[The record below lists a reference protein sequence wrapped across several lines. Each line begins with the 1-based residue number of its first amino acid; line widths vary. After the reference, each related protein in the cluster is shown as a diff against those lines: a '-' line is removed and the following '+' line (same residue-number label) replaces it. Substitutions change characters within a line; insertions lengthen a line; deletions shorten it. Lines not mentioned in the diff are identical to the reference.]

1 MRFLSLCAIVLAM
14 ASCSNDDVLPTQ
26 GEGTTSQPQNLRT
39 ITCQAGS
46 EGSGQSGRNEVKH
59 NTSLSSHSVLWSE
72 GDQFQIIKEGNNY
85 ILEATVTKTSSG
97 LGIKS
102 GQSNNTPVSTARVRY
117 SAITVKVNGADV
129 TSAVTNTSSSSNNTY
144 KLGVYTSGGTYCY
157 PQAGTYVTAEINAA
171 SGAIPIVQSSSS
183 SSINSSNQAYVKLT
197 NVEYSLNNGSTWTK
211 LTSEDQLVNG
221 FNNKN
226 QVTHTL
232 SSDGLNVT
240 MTLGNGQ
247 AGHTVGTFAGTT
259 SSSASLEGA
268 MAVFPASAL
277 KQYVSGNLTISLPA
291 TQTYAS
297 ESFDQKSNVMVGS
310 VAATGENECNATFSN
325 MCGLLRLALTGD
337 NVALHHITLTDKAGH
352 YLNGTATISAADYA
366 TTGITT
372 TMLTDGTNT
381 LTLNCDGVTLQNAEP
396 TYFYFVAPA
405 GALSS
410 GFDLAVYTNDGR
422 YQTISTSKANTISR
436 NGIKAMPQ
444 LAINN
449 LKSQPF
455 NVENPAV
462 QQYMSYGK
470 YSSFGAT
477 SYFTTYSSVLNN
489 SLCMDQ
495 DRPAE
500 MTVTLPT
507 SGSYTAT
514 LTDATKGKDVISNR
528 SFTGSS
534 YAFYNMVPGH
544 SYTYTIKQGST
555 VVRTGSFE
563 AGGLVRMVRI
573 DDSFNCRDL
582 GGWTGL
588 GGHKVKYEWL
598 YRTGSLN
605 GEWQLGSNGAGAN
618 STTIAEANNYR
629 FSATGKQQ
637 VTDLGIMAELDLRGR
652 TGDGGPWSSESGI
665 HSRSIL
671 EPHIPIATADFKQIM
686 TDLGLQQ
693 PLNNYAVVQ
702 DVAFII
708 DQVVNKN
715 HPVAF
720 HCKSGADRTG
730 AVGMLLLSLLGV
742 DQGDVARDYELTTM
756 SREKKIFTGSSS
768 FQTRLASNTSYG
780 FFKNGFTTSSCQGS
794 NAQEKA
800 YYYLNQYF
808 KLQGVAISA
817 ADLDAFIIKMLGLSS
832 YTHPSFATN
841 NSNTLSSIYNK

>member
-1 MRFLSLCAIVLAM
+1 MRLIHLCITALFV
-14 ASCSNDDVLPTQ
+14 ASCTNDDVIPSLGGSGDDQ
-26 GEGTTSQPQNLRT
+26 QENLRT
-39 ITCQAGS
+39 IVCQAGS
-46 EGSGQSGRNEVKH
+46 EGSASSSRSEVRQQ
-59 NTSLSSHSVLWSE
+59 TSLKSHSVLWDE
-72 GDQFQIIKEGNNY
+72 GDQFQIRKEGGDY
-85 ILEATVTKTSSG
+85 VLEATVTKTSSG

-102 GQSNNTPVSTARVRY
+102 GQSGNSPASTARVRY

-129 TSAVTNTSSSSNNTY
+129 TSAVTNTSSSINNTY
-144 KLGVYTSGGTYCY
+144 KLGVYTSGGKYCY

-171 SGAIPIVQSSSS
+171 TGAIPIVQSSSS

-197 NVEYSLNNGSTWTK
+197 NVEYSLNNGSTWNK
-211 LTSEDQLVNG
+211 LTSEDQLVSG

-240 MTLGNGQ
+240 MALNGE

-277 KQYVSGNLTISLPA
+277 KQYASGNLSIALPA
-291 TQTYAS
+291 TQTYVQ
-297 ESFDQKSNVMVGS
+297 ESFDHQANVMVGN
-310 VAATGENECNATFSN
+310 VAATGTNECNATFSN

-337 NVALHHITLTDKAGH
+337 NVPLDHIILTDKAGLPLH
-352 YLNGTATISAADYA
+352 GTASLPVASCGN
-366 TTGITT
+366 TGITT
-372 TMLTDGTNT
+372 AMLSGGSST
-381 LTLNCDGVTLQNAEP
+381 LTLNCQGVTLTSDEP
-396 TYFYFVAPA
+396 TYLYFVAPV
-405 GALSS
+405 GALSN
-410 GFDLAVYTNDGR
+410 GFEATVYTSDDR

-444 LAINN
+444 LTINN

-470 YSSFGAT
+470 YSSFGAA
-477 SYFTTYSSVLNN
+477 SYFSTYSSVLNN
-489 SLCMDQ
+489 SLCMNQ

-500 MTVTLPT
+500 MTVPLPT

-555 VVRTGSFE
+555 VVKTGSFE

-605 GEWQLGSNGAGAN
+605 GEWQLGSNGAGAT
-618 STTIAEANNYR
+618 STTIALANSYR
-629 FSATGKQQ
+629 FSATGQQQ

-756 SREKKIFTGSSS
+756 SREKLIFTGSSS

-800 YYYLNQYF
+800 YYYLNQFF
-808 KLQGVAISA
+808 KSQGVAISA

-841 NSNTLSSIYNK
+841 NSNSLSSIYNK

>member
-1 MRFLSLCAIVLAM
+1 MLFMAGCNSDDITSSLGG
-14 ASCSNDDVLPTQ
+14 N
-26 GEGTTSQPQNLRT
+26 GEGQQENLRT
-39 ITCQAGS
+39 IVCQAGS
-46 EGSGQSGRNEVKH
+46 EGSDQSGRNEIRQK
-59 NTSLSSHSVLWSE
+59 TTLKSHSVLWDA
-72 GDQFQIIKEGNNY
+72 GDQFQIRKEGGDY
-85 ILEATVTKTSSG
+85 VLEATANTTSAG

-102 GQSNNTPVSTARVRY
+102 GQSGNSPVSTARVRY
-117 SAITVKVNGADV
+117 SAITVKVKGVDV
-129 TSAVTNTSSSSNNTY
+129 TSAVTSTASTANNTY
-144 KLGVYTSGGTYCY
+144 KLGVYTSGGKYCY
-157 PQAGTYVTAEINAA
+157 PPAGTYVTAEINSAT
-171 SGAIPIVQSSSS
+171 GAIPIVQTSSSS
-183 SSINSSNQAYVKLT
+183 NISSSNQAVVKLT
-197 NVEYSLNNGSTWTK
+197 NVEYSMDNGSSWTK
-211 LTSEDQLVNG
+211 LTSESQLVNG

-226 QVTHTL
+226 QVSHTL
-232 SSDGLNVT
+232 TATGLNVT

-247 AGHTVGTFAGTT
+247 AGHTVGSFTGTT

-268 MAVFPASAL
+268 KAVFPASAL
-277 KQYVSGNLTISLPA
+277 TQYTSGNLTISLPA

-297 ESFDQKSNVMVGS
+297 ESFDHKANVMVGN
-310 VAATGENECNATFSN
+310 VAATGSNECNATFSN
-325 MCGLLRLALTGD
+325 MCGLLRLALTGN
-337 NVALHHITLTDKAGH
+337 NVPLHHITLTDKAGQP
-352 YLNGTATISAADYA
+352 LNGTATISATNYA

-372 TMLTDGTNT
+372 TMLTDGTST
-381 LTLNCDGVTLQNAEP
+381 LTLNCEGVTLQNAEP
-396 TYFYFVAPA
+396 TYFYFVVPV

-410 GFDLAVYTNDGR
+410 GFEATIYTTDDR
-422 YQTISTSKANTISR
+422 YQTISTSKANTIAR

-444 LAINN
+444 IAINN

-514 LTDATKGKDVISNR
+514 LTDDTKGTDVISNR
-528 SFTGSS
+528 AFTGSS

-544 SYTYTIKQGST
+544 SYTYTIKQGGT
-555 VVRTGSFE
+555 VVKTGSFE
-563 AGGLVRMVRI
+563 ADGLVRMVRI

-588 GGHKVKYEWL
+588 NGHKVKYEWL

-605 GEWQLGSNGAGAN
+605 GEWLLGSNGAGAN
-618 STTIAEANNYR
+618 STSIAVATNYR
-629 FSATGKQQ
+629 FSGTGKQQ

-671 EPHIPIATADFKQIM
+671 EPHIPIDAADFKQIM
-686 TDLGLQQ
+686 TDLGLQN
-693 PLNNYAVVQ
+693 PLSNYAVVQ

-780 FFKNGFTTSSCQGS
+780 FFKNGFTTSSCQGN

-808 KLQGVAISA
+808 KSQDVAISA
-817 ADLDAFIIKMLGLSS
+817 ADLDAFIMKMLGLSS
-832 YTHPSFATN
+832 YSHPSFATN